1 MLKIVLMSLFITFSI
16 SPTWARSAA
25 VKSSSMKQLPS
36 KFKGQKLAYY
46 KRAETLSQTASST
59 TNDPNDEKLI
69 TATVNVSYSQSFVDR
84 VDGNLKSSRTI
95 LAIISTK
102 INDQWS
108 LATRTALSQD
118 LRDSESLED
127 GFSDL
132 LFIAGKKPSELN
144 DWLMGNQSFTVV
156 APVSEYSTRVQ
167 NSQGSLQAGYT
178 FSLAPK
184 VLIKGASLSLNL
196 NASRNFHQFET
207 DKTGAILNQ
216 YGLREILSASYSI
229 QKWTLSTD
237 FIFRHGWNY
246 EGSVGQSFEHSQ
258 EAAYAVSPMWTVTLG
273 HTNSGSWLA
282 PNGQD
287 SNFKL
292 INENDSEIYVST
304 SVVF

>member
-1 MLKIVLMSLFITFSI
+1 MLNVVLMSLLITFSI
-16 SPTWARSAA
+16 SPTWARS
-25 VKSSSMKQLPS
+25 VSMKASSLKQSQS
-36 KFKGQKLAYY
+36 KFKNQKLAYY
-46 KRAETLSQTASST
+46 KRAETLSQTASSSM
-59 TNDPNDEKLI
+59 NSPNDEKLI
-69 TATVNVSYSQSFVDR
+69 TATVNVSYSQSFVDK
-84 VDGNLKSSRTI
+84 VDGNLKSARTI

-108 LATRTALSQD
+108 LAARTALSQD
-118 LRDSESLED
+118 LRNSESLED

-132 LFIAGKKPSELN
+132 LFIAGKKPSELS
-144 DWLMGNQSFTVV
+144 DWLMGNQSFTAV

-184 VLIKGASLSLNL
+184 VLAKGVSLSLNL

-216 YGLREILSASYSI
+216 YGLREILSVAYSI
-229 QKWTLSTD
+229 QKWTLSSD

-258 EAAYAVSPMWTVTLG
+258 EAAYAINPMWTVTLG